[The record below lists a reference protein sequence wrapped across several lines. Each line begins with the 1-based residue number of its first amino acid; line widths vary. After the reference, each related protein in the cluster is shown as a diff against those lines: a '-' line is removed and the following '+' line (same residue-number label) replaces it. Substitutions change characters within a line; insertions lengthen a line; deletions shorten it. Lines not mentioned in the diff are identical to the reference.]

1 MQDSDPILRTCTLRS
16 SSPVLGSTSGWKSC
30 GGECEAMREVSP
42 AQRDALTGVVKTIL
56 GADLGYVR
64 RSM

>member
-1 MQDSDPILRTCTLRS
+1 
-16 SSPVLGSTSGWKSC
+16 LGSTSGWKSC